1 MVQVST
7 FVRQF
12 THHLL
17 RKMHLCEVM
26 DCRVISAF
34 TRVFN
39 ALCPAMTTFQIIGL
53 FNCHSSRF

>member
-1 MVQVST
+1 
-7 FVRQF
+7 
-12 THHLL
+12 
-17 RKMHLCEVM
+17 M

-53 FNCHSSRF
+53 FNCRSSRF